1 MELAVPTSQSLDIVL
16 LRTFLEVVDS
26 GGFALAADNL
36 ALTPSAV
43 SGHIKRLEQTAG
55 VSLLS
60 RTTRRL
66 ELTQAG
72 ETLYAYARNIVEL
85 EREARARLH
94 GTPIRDR
101 LRIGASEDFA
111 SAWLPRVLQ
120 RFRRWHPKHPSNSR
134 SVSPPTC
141 SASRPRGAP
150 TWCSASSA
158 GG

>member
-101 LRIGASEDFA
+101 LRIGASEDSPAPGCHASCNAFA
-111 SAWLPRVLQ
+111 AGT
-120 RFRRWHPKHPSNSR
+120 PKHPSNSR

>member
-26 GGFALAADNL
+26 GGFASPQ
-36 ALTPSAV
+36 TISRSPSAV

-120 RFRRWHPKHPSNSR
+120 RFRRWHPE
-134 SVSPPTC
+134 
-141 SASRPRGAP
+141 ASIELKVGITTDLLRQQARGAP